1 MLNWTGNTDQG
12 LNMRKILLTIL
23 ALLILVAGG
32 SALWVS
38 VKGKEVLRTSV
49 ETYGPRVM
57 GAQVTLNDLSLSPFS
72 GKAGMN
78 GLTIGNPQGF
88 SDANA
93 LSFDDFKIHLKPL
106 SVLSDVIVVD
116 TIRIDAPAIRIEP
129 GKGTLNL
136 QVLQKNIENFIGPQT
151 TDPEQEKAVKIK
163 DFYLTKAQI
172 SIGGGAIGFSDQ
184 TLTLADI
191 HLQNIGG
198 KDGIPP
204 ADAAR
209 LVFDALMP
217 QVQKALSS
225 KIGQQLLSQAKDRLG
240 NVESEIRDRIDAEK
254 GKIQEKIQEQTEKLP
269 GGLQEKADDALKSG
283 LGGVLKK
290 KKDKIN
296 DDRSDKN

>member
-1 MLNWTGNTDQG
+1 
-12 LNMRKILLTIL
+12 MRKILLTIL
-23 ALLILVAGG
+23 ALLILVIGG

-38 VKGKEVLRTSV
+38 VKGKDVLRSSV

-72 GKAGMN
+72 GKAGLN
-78 GLTIGNPQGF
+78 GLAIGNPQGF
-88 SDANA
+88 SDATA
-93 LSFDDFKIHLKPL
+93 LAFDDFKIHLEPL
-106 SVLSDVIVVD
+106 SVFSDVILID

-129 GKGTLNL
+129 GKSGLNL
-136 QVLQKNIENFIGPQT
+136 QALQKNVENFIGPQT
-151 TDPEQEKAVKIK
+151 AEPEQTKAVKIK

-198 KDGIPP
+198 ANGIPP

-225 KIGQQLLSQAKDRLG
+225 QVGQQLLAQARDRLG
-240 NVESEIRDRIDAEK
+240 NVEGEIRDRLDAEK
-254 GKIQEKIQEQTEKLP
+254 SKIQEKIQEQTGNLP
-269 GGLQEKADDALKSG
+269 DGLKEKADDALESG
-283 LGGVLKK
+283 LGGILGK
-290 KKDKIN
+290 KKDEKEGDQPN
-296 DDRSDKN
+296 DN